1 MNFALIP
8 WGENEKNDKIF
19 YENTKDG
26 KQVPTKSAAYLMMK
40 EFERLGHTIHT
51 IDLYP
56 QLEDVNFFLFYV
68 LDWNWVKKLADK
80 GLEGRMVYC
89 NAEPPSVTKLNTPE
103 GFELLKKYFPYILT
117 WNPEWVDGKR
127 IFHRVIPYFY
137 DFRPCKVPFSERKMI
152 TAISANKK
160 SDWEG
165 ELYTEREKSYYY
177 FEKNYPEEFDFYGVG
192 WEGTNHPCYKGTVK
206 DKKEVFHQYKFA
218 ICFENT
224 RTKKNYITE
233 KIWDCLDAQI
243 VPIYAGAEQITDFIP
258 QECFIDFYSFKN
270 YDELS
275 DYLFKMSEEKY
286 NEYLKA
292 AKRLLADE
300 KVISLFRGERY
311 AKDIIDAVSH
321 PVVFSMKLKDK
332 VYISLY
338 LKWTRFVTRVKKY
351 IKSIIKLK

>member
-19 YENTKDG
+19 YENTKEG
-26 KQVPTKSAAYLMMK
+26 KRVPTKSAAYLMMK

-56 QLEDVNFFLFYV
+56 ELEVVDFFLFYV

-103 GFELLKKYFPYILT
+103 GFEVLKKFFPYILT
-117 WNPEWVDGKR
+117 WNPEWVDGQR

-137 DFRPCKVPFSERKMI
+137 EFKACNIPFSERKLI

-165 ELYTEREKSYYY
+165 ELYTERENAYNY
-177 FEKNYPEEFDFYGVG
+177 FEKNYPEDFDFYGVG
-192 WEGTNHPCYKGTVK
+192 WEGTNHPCYRGTVK
-206 DKKEVFHQYKFA
+206 DKKEVFHQYRFA

-233 KIWDCLDAQI
+233 KIWDCMDAQI

-258 QECFIDFYSFKN
+258 QECFIDFYAFKN

-275 DYLFKMSEEKY
+275 SYLVNMSEERY
-286 NEYLKA
+286 SEYLEA
-292 AKRLLADE
+292 AKKLLADE
-300 KVISLFRGERY
+300 NVISQFRGERY
-311 AKDIIDAVSH
+311 GRDILNAVSH
-321 PVVFSMKLKDK
+321 PFSFSMKWKEK
-332 VYISLY
+332 AWVNFY
-338 LKWTRFVTRVKKY
+338 LLRTGLICTIKKN
-351 IKSIIKLK
+351 IKKMLGRK